1 MGIRV
6 SWSIYEQVFLLGM
19 FQKILIGQL
28 DRKQAIKDISVALRE
43 LAIRG
48 GIEIDSKYRNE
59 NGIAMQMSKL
69 EYVYTGKKSGFPTES
84 GWYYDVVDL
93 YRNNS
98 DKYNKIL
105 QETLQKISLNGIEK
119 VKILSDSNNECEPFR
134 EMVGND
140 NSIEEMEEKC
150 SAVLN
155 EYFPDGL
162 QLRGIHLDKFR
173 LHFFQKYE
181 KELKLEDD
189 ELLKKLRVIGVLR
202 ENRLYAK
209 KPQIQEDI
217 MGRMIE
223 DMENVFDSG
232 AHCIYVERLLE
243 RYRQE
248 LASKL
253 CIYNEKALVD
263 LLKTNNENNYSY
275 IYGYIKRTNSD
286 ADYKEDVLAV
296 LKKHYKPMTY
306 DEMQQELWY
315 IPLDNIKYALRA
327 EPTLVNVEKETYY
340 YAPNFPISEEELHL
354 LQNIIQKE
362 IEDADFLSGDI
373 RGRPLPPSTLM

>member
-232 AHCIYVERLLE
+232 AHCIYVERF
-243 RYRQE
+243 
-248 LASKL
+248 
-253 CIYNEKALVD
+253 I
-263 LLKTNNENNYSY
+263 
-275 IYGYIKRTNSD
+275 
-286 ADYKEDVLAV
+286 
-296 LKKHYKPMTY
+296 
-306 DEMQQELWY
+306 
-315 IPLDNIKYALRA
+315 
-327 EPTLVNVEKETYY
+327 
-340 YAPNFPISEEELHL
+340 
-354 LQNIIQKE
+354 
-362 IEDADFLSGDI
+362 
-373 RGRPLPPSTLM
+373 